1 VDKPLEQQ
9 FFDAVLKD
17 PVITE
22 ATKNWPKLKQP
33 KSFAREEILKR
44 IIEHHVRIY
53 GYAMPNIRFGTND
66 IGSGHFDW
74 DKNELAIDP
83 LEGGFGLPRS
93 VFGTVAHEATH
104 AYHDALADALAA
116 GRIQPSDPRYPL
128 AEIMRYNRMFYTEL
142 LDSDKNYNPVD
153 YAREP
158 LEKEAE
164 AFANRLR
171 EALRAKWLAESGG
184 K

>member
-1 VDKPLEQQ
+1 
-9 FFDAVLKD
+9 
-17 PVITE
+17 
-22 ATKNWPKLKQP
+22 
-33 KSFAREEILKR
+33 
-44 IIEHHVRIY
+44 
-53 GYAMPNIRFGTND
+53 
-66 IGSGHFDW
+66 
-74 DKNELAIDP
+74 
-83 LEGGFGLPRS
+83 
-93 VFGTVAHEATH
+93 
-104 AYHDALADALAA
+104 
-116 GRIQPSDPRYPL
+116 
-128 AEIMRYNRMFYTEL
+128 MRYNRMFYTEL